1 MGRDGRV
8 GGLLP
13 GQGRLL
19 GGLGRT
25 RGVAGGVTSM
35 GGVKLGWISTGG
47 LAVVRLVVEEGKV
60 VSFPSLISFRRR
72 SMKGSVDT
80 GLISGRGGSEG
91 IFFLFV
97 FILFLFWFPLFLLL
111 TVVSSG

>member
-1 MGRDGRV
+1 
-8 GGLLP
+8 
-13 GQGRLL
+13 
-19 GGLGRT
+19 
-25 RGVAGGVTSM
+25 M
-35 GGVKLGWISTGG
+35 GGVKLGWSSTGG
-47 LAVVRLVVEEGKV
+47 LGVVRLVVEEGKV

-80 GLISGRGGSEG
+80 GLISGRGGSGG

-97 FILFLFWFPLFLLL
+97 FILFLFCFPLF